1 LSALLNA
8 LPTEPAGFPDRPS
21 RRSFLIGALLLL
33 TLGVGLRI
41 YHLGVRSLWLDEALT
56 ANISRGIWYDD
67 SFTGHPSHPSLTE
80 VLQQTRKWG
89 SSPAL
94 YPWILL
100 LVEKVSDGPTA
111 VRMPS
116 VIASILAVLM
126 MLAMAWVNVSPNAAL
141 FSAAILAI
149 STTQIRYAQE
159 VREYSLSVLFASIL
173 VFCLLRWEA
182 TGTRSGHPVLL
193 YAALFCAPFIQYGLV
208 LFALGV
214 LATIGLQLLLAR
226 DTRFRLSHGVI
237 ACASLGTGGL
247 FSLLLTLRYQL
258 GIRQY
263 QWYLADNYFDWKSMS
278 VLRFAIK
285 NSHELLGV
293 LFGGRAILIC
303 FAIAAT
309 IFCIAQAR
317 RRKFHPVVILAFA
330 SVLVNIGASLAGL
343 YPYGGIRQCLFLAP
357 VWALFAG
364 IAFSDLVERLSGNY
378 RKATVLVLMVLI
390 LVSGSRGILKASP
403 YQEFQDVRRVLNTLS
418 QSSAPTDQ
426 IYVHHGAAPAVA
438 FYWRENDARLIYGK
452 DHTDAPQQYAPELL
466 AAIHGTTDR
475 IWLVFTNIH
484 GSEEQDI
491 LDSLRPGWNVQC
503 VVAATRATLY
513 VARRA
518 SSSAPG
524 SAQR

>member
-1 LSALLNA
+1 MLLNA
-8 LPTEPAGFPDRPS
+8 LPTEPATLAGRPTG
-21 RRSFLIGALLLL
+21 RSFLIAALLLL
-33 TLGVGLRI
+33 TFGVGLRI
-41 YHLGVRSLWLDEALT
+41 YHLGVRSLWHDEALT

-89 SSPAL
+89 SSPLL
-94 YPWILL
+94 YPWILF
-100 LVEKVSDGPTA
+100 LVEKASDGPTA
-111 VRMPS
+111 VRVPS

-126 MLAMAWVNVSPNAAL
+126 MLAMAWVDVNPVAAL

-173 VFCLLRWEA
+173 IFCLLRWEA
-182 TGTRSGHPVLL
+182 TGTRTGHPVLL
-193 YAALFCAPFIQYGLV
+193 YTALFSAPFIQYGLV
-208 LFALGV
+208 LFALGIV
-214 LATIGLQLLLAR
+214 ATIGLQLLLIR
-226 DTRFRLSHGVI
+226 DTHFRLSQGVV
-237 ACASLGTGGL
+237 ASASLGAGGL

-263 QWYLADNYFDWKSMS
+263 QWYLAGNYFDRKTTSL
-278 VLRFAIK
+278 LRFVIK

-293 LFGGRAILIC
+293 LFGGRAIIIC

-317 RRKFHPVVILAFA
+317 HRKFHPVVILAFA
-330 SVLVNIGASLAGL
+330 SVLINIGASLAGL

-364 IAFSDLVERLSGNY
+364 IAFSDLVERLGGNC
-378 RKATVLVLMVLI
+378 RKAAALGLMVLI

-403 YQEFQDVRRVLNTLS
+403 YEEFQDVRRLLNTLS
-418 QSSAPTDQ
+418 QSSVPTDQ

-438 FYWRENDARLIYGK
+438 FYWRENNARLLYGR
-452 DHTDAPQQYAPELL
+452 DHTDAPQQYAPEML
-466 AAIHGTTDR
+466 ASIHGTTDR
-475 IWLVFTNIH
+475 IWLVFTNTH

-491 LDSLRPGWNVQC
+491 LDSLRPGWDVKC
-503 VVAATRATLY
+503 AVAATRATLY
-513 VARRA
+513 VARRG
-518 SSSAPG
+518 SSSASG